1 MIIEAFKNFILGPEK
16 EKEEEVPE
24 EPVVQEV
31 FQVMQPRDSFS
42 TGRTLKEQETFWN
55 AQANW
60 CLMRETKVFFA
71 EMCGEQKKLYE
82 EMILGG
88 PSDAMKAAYY
98 QARLRQINDV
108 LVYPA
113 EVTKRLLQVKSYLRQ
128 SKPGVDP
135 QA

>member
-1 MIIEAFKNFILGPEK
+1 MIIEAFKNFILGPE
-16 EKEEEVPE
+16 EKEEEPVQEVVP
-24 EPVVQEV
+24 EV

-42 TGRTLKEQETFWN
+42 SGKTIKEQESFWN

-60 CLMRETKVFFA
+60 CLMRESKVFFA
-71 EMCGEQKKLYE
+71 EMCGVQKKLYE

-88 PSDAMKAAYY
+88 PADATKAAYY

-113 EVTKRLLQVKSYLRQ
+113 EVTKRLLQVKSCLRQ
-128 SKPGVDP
+128 KSTPRVDP